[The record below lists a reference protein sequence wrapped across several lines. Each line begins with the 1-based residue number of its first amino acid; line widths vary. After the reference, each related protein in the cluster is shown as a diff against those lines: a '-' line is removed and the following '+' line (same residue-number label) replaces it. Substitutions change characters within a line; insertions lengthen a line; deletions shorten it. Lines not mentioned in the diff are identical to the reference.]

1 MIKEKIDKIINS
13 KVSWIIIGS
22 LILILLIILI
32 IPKRKEPNIP
42 IIPNPGEVETK
53 KEYTFNLEGEE
64 EITLYLGSEYIE
76 PGYFVID
83 ENGDDFS
90 NLVSVSGNVNTNK
103 VGEYE
108 LTYTFITE
116 NNKEMTLKRL
126 IKIIE
131 KDYSDLT
138 LKLNGSEYISIPLNY
153 DYEELGAV
161 AYLDDVDLSDEIK
174 ITSNFDKSKVGVYNV
189 VYQIKKGDIKKEVTR
204 KVEVYNLDNLFKYN
218 KTKTKNNVTI
228 TVDNKYFKQV
238 TLPSNIVS
246 QEKIITYQVSKNGT
260 YKFTMY
266 DNNGKTYTKT
276 ITINNIDTTPPKGT
290 CKAVLLDGKTTFTIT
305 STDTDIKEYIY
316 NDGYKSTT
324 NTYVVNKF
332 IRESK
337 ATLVDDVFNQNNITC
352 ETEIQ
357 TLPVITPKKGET
369 VKYTAKSDSLVVYV
383 TKNNGYYLT
392 RIWAKDPVYQMKK
405 ELVSGSSFKRPKVI
419 LEQAVTKYNLK
430 NKIVLGSNA
439 SPPIKV
445 NSYYDKL
452 ATDKKVYNLK
462 EPLPLLIYNGKVII
476 NDPEETR
483 GAPVIYYIDS
493 SNQLKYVSG
502 VRSKTTEQRK
512 KIYEDIIASGAYNT
526 FTFRPALVNNYKAL
540 EAKVDGDYN
549 ALRQGFCQVDSNNFI
564 LVSSD
569 TKRWYLPNFA
579 KFMQSIGCKTA
590 INFDGGGSTATFYK
604 PSGTNTIKTLT
615 GNERSLSSVMY
626 FTELD

>member
-53 KEYTFNLEGEE
+53 KEYTFNLEGLE
-64 EITLYLGSEYIE
+64 EIILHLGSEYIE

-116 NNKEMTLKRL
+116 NNKKMILKRL
-126 IKIIE
+126 IKVIE

-174 ITSNFDKSKVGVYNV
+174 ITSNFDKTKVGVYNV

-228 TVDNKYFKQV
+228 TIDNKYFKQV

-337 ATLVDDVFNQNNITC
+337 VTLVDDVFNQNNITC

-405 ELVSGSSFKRPKVI
+405 EIVSGSSFKRPKVI

-569 TKRWYLPNFA
+569 TKRWYLPDFA